1 MKKRGILEKFT
12 LVISIILAMFSLG
25 VLGKDEWVITQI
37 ATIFFPMLFS
47 LTFTVSAVIL
57 LSYLYKLYTSKW
69 DLKSLSR
76 IGILTLSLALISFG
90 ATSVEYISYRNAF
103 VSNGAKSV
111 GIFSSFSAMAKMST
125 PDEQVVYASKEG
137 EDLTISIYNP
147 KHTDQELRPVYVY
160 VHGGGWGSGDAES
173 NSNYHQMMKDEGYV
187 SFSINYRLAKPN
199 RPTWDKQIEDV
210 NDAMKWIYEN
220 AKNYGGDSERIFLAG
235 ESAGGNLALVY
246 GGQVSQGLIDGPV
259 PKALTV
265 IFPAIDMKWTS
276 ENARFMTSSVIEGIV
291 ETYIGGH
298 LEDYPNRV
306 SFIDPRTYIN
316 DKLPPT
322 LIIHGLKDTMV
333 TVNGSRD
340 YIEKINKLGIKNQL
354 AEIPYSNHGTS
365 IQGNFEITMNF
376 LKEIPNMTIKHDK

>member
-1 MKKRGILEKFT
+1 M
-12 LVISIILAMFSLG
+12 
-25 VLGKDEWVITQI
+25 
-37 ATIFFPMLFS
+37 
-47 LTFTVSAVIL
+47 
-57 LSYLYKLYTSKW
+57 
-69 DLKSLSR
+69 
-76 IGILTLSLALISFG
+76 
-90 ATSVEYISYRNAF
+90 
-103 VSNGAKSV
+103 
-111 GIFSSFSAMAKMST
+111 
-125 PDEQVVYASKEG
+125 
-137 EDLTISIYNP
+137 
-147 KHTDQELRPVYVY
+147 YVY

-322 LIIHGLKDTMV
+322 LIIHGLKDAMV